1 MKLTV
6 NRHSPVAIPPWP
18 SPLDPFLLYP
28 FYRARPTPGM
38 PPLAN
43 IKKRNKGK
51 GWGMVAC
58 PLKNNN
64 KKERKKE
71 GRLEVKT
78 VS

>member
-1 MKLTV
+1 M
-6 NRHSPVAIPPWP
+6 
-18 SPLDPFLLYP
+18 LYP
-28 FYRARPTPGM
+28 LGLAPLILSSFIFIYRARPTPGM